1 MNQEAPETRQLKI
14 AYAAQ
19 VPIPS
24 HRAYAV
30 HVMHMCQAFAQL
42 GHDVALYGMPPSI
55 EVDDA
60 HDYYGMPR
68 SFNLASIPM
77 SRLRGLAGPAF
88 GRAIV
93 RHALRNRPPDL
104 FYSRHIYAAAFA
116 RRAGLPVIYE
126 VHMPVSN
133 AAHHWLLR
141 GMLRDRQRFRLVAIT
156 DALRER
162 YLEDFPELQHDDV
175 LIAHDGAVLPE
186 NRSPTVTENPMSNGF
201 RAGYV
206 GNLFPGKGME
216 LIVDIAA
223 RMPDVS
229 FDIIGGR
236 PEDVGYWRSQLRS
249 DNVNLYGQV
258 SHGAL
263 QPFFDRMD
271 VALLPLQKQVS
282 PDGGSGDISR
292 WTSPMKMFEYMAQG
306 RAIVS
311 SDLCVLAEVL
321 TDGCNAI
328 IAPGDDPEAWVQA
341 IRRLEV
347 DHEFRFRL
355 GKHAFR
361 DLKRKYTWSARAK
374 KILDA
379 ISDMDTK
386 FVSAISQE

>member
-42 GHDVALYGMPPSI
+42 GHDVTLYGMPPAV

-68 SFNLASIPM
+68 TFNLASIPM

-175 LIAHDGAVLPE
+175 LIAHDGAVLLAE
-186 NRSPTVTENPMSNGF
+186 QEASVIDVRQSDDITV
-201 RAGYV
+201 GYV
-206 GNLFPGKGME
+206 GNLYPGKGME
-216 LIVDIAA
+216 LIVELAA
-223 RMPDVS
+223 QMPEIPFHIV
-229 FDIIGGR
+229 GGR
-236 PEDVGYWRSQLRS
+236 PEDLEYWRPKIKEG
-249 DNVNLYGQV
+249 NLILHGQV
-258 SHGAL
+258 PHGDLAL
-263 QPFFDRMD
+263 FFRMMD
-271 VALLPLQKQVS
+271 ILLLPLQQQVS
-282 PDGGSGDISR
+282 PDGGSGDIAK

-306 RAIVS
+306 KPIIA
-311 SDLCVLAEVL
+311 SDLPVLQEVL
-321 TDGCNAI
+321 KDRENAMI
-328 IAPGDDPEAWVQA
+328 VRGDDPSAWIDS
-341 IRRLEV
+341 IRLLIACESLRS
-347 DHEFRFRL
+347 RL
-355 GKHAFR
+355 GAKARQDLEDHFTWNTRAQRILREAFP
-361 DLKRKYTWSARAK
+361 S
-374 KILDA
+374 
-379 ISDMDTK
+379 
-386 FVSAISQE
+386 